1 MSTADGL
8 GKSYLVLV
16 SAGPGTI
23 AVVVDMRTSAVD
35 RPWYFRLDDRE
46 FENEIGDGLSYRI
59 FSENQVVFQSGG
71 AAYKYFNE
79 GELSERMSL
88 FNQDELTVRMSD
100 ARKLIIAGPDYSFG
114 RLLTNFS
121 FYVFIAF
128 VLLATVRLVQM
139 LLHRMSGQILSY
151 TGRIQ
156 LYLAM
161 AFVLPM
167 VITSIAAIRNVS
179 LEDEGQ
185 ITDQHRKKVLALATE
200 VGRQSVA
207 GIAPSRDQLVNTG
220 ILSDDGYILY
230 DLNGRRLFSNE
241 PELLESSLMPQF
253 MNPIALERM
262 RQGLPYTAIRE
273 EVAGYDY
280 QGTYTVIKAG
290 IPAVPVAWL
299 HVPNFDYYASAERA
313 RIGVIMSILP
323 IAVLVFTV
331 FLLVSYQLSARL
343 THPIRDISRAL
354 RKGSLSGIK
363 FQREGT
369 NSDEIGKLMEAYDQM
384 MTGLEKSKNELLA
397 NQRDADWRNMARQVA
412 HEIRNPLTP
421 IRLKLQWLQRQLKE
435 GVHDPKQASASI
447 DTILAQTD
455 ILSGIAGSFS
465 ALAGFPKLK
474 PEVFDLT
481 AETART
487 IDLFSGHSGGSIRLN
502 TTDSPVLVEFDRPFY
517 SRILSNLILNAVQS
531 RRGEVRVE
539 VTIRKA
545 ESKAII
551 TVKDDGEGIDAALGD
566 QIFLPRF
573 TTKPD
578 GSGLGLAIAR
588 QGLDQAGGKI
598 WYRSVPGAG

>member
-1 MSTADGL
+1 MEQSQLRERMAVFARTLEEDRDEFAEYLLNELILQIRHDAFINMAAESPLSDKSRILQKLYQYHLGGYLAKFPKQAGFYGSDGLRVEGNTLSSLAELKAGVNPINDTDSSGGVFLRSKMSTADGL

-455 ILSGIAGSFS
+455 I
-465 ALAGFPKLK
+465 
-474 PEVFDLT
+474 
-481 AETART
+481 
-487 IDLFSGHSGGSIRLN
+487 
-502 TTDSPVLVEFDRPFY
+502 
-517 SRILSNLILNAVQS
+517 
-531 RRGEVRVE
+531 
-539 VTIRKA
+539 
-545 ESKAII
+545 
-551 TVKDDGEGIDAALGD
+551 
-566 QIFLPRF
+566 
-573 TTKPD
+573 
-578 GSGLGLAIAR
+578 
-588 QGLDQAGGKI
+588 
-598 WYRSVPGAG
+598 